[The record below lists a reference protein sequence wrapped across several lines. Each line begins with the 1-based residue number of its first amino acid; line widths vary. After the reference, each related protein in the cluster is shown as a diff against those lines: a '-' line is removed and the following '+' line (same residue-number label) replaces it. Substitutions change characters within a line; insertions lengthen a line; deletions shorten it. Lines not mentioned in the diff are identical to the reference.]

1 MPSDIWFP
9 ESLYV
14 EWLSA
19 SLILMTTSLL
29 FYHMTRVKSL
39 EMNNKLS
46 GLFAVSLI
54 LISVIL
60 AGISVIPYFQRI
72 TDAVEH
78 PTAEKTSINADKEN
92 TYKMIYTILGCCLIF
107 IQLCI
112 AISIIHGTFK
122 KRKN

>member
-1 MPSDIWFP
+1 MSSDIWFP

-39 EMNNKLS
+39 EMNPKVS
-46 GLFAVSLI
+46 GIFAVSLI
-54 LISVIL
+54 LISVFL
-60 AGISVIPYFQRI
+60 AGISVVPYFERI
-72 TDAVEH
+72 TAATDE
-78 PTAEKTSINADKEN
+78 EKDKKRTSVSIEKEN
-92 TYKMIYTILGCCLIF
+92 NYKLIYTILGSCLIF

-112 AISIIHGTFK
+112 AVAIIHGTFK
-122 KRKN
+122 R

>member
-122 KRKN
+122 KRMN